1 MSKRNEVYKNIM
13 GDKKYAIREKGKRD
27 SYLNNFRVDL
37 GRIVFVNFISK
48 KSDTVIEFSSK
59 DDAQRTADRIA
70 KQRKLTVEPVL
81 LKR

>member
-1 MSKRNEVYKNIM
+1 M
-13 GDKKYAIREKGKRD
+13 GDKQYAIREKGKRD

>member
-1 MSKRNEVYKNIM
+1 M
-13 GDKKYAIREKGKRD
+13 GDKKYAIKEKGKRD
-27 SYLNNFRVDL
+27 SYLNNFRCDL
-37 GRIVFVNFISK
+37 GRIVFVNFVSK

-59 DDAQRTADRIA
+59 EDAQRTADRIT

>member
-1 MSKRNEVYKNIM
+1 M
-13 GDKKYAIREKGKRD
+13 GDKKYAIKEKGKRD

>member
-1 MSKRNEVYKNIM
+1 M

-37 GRIVFVNFISK
+37 GRIVFVNFVSK
-48 KSDTVIEFSSK
+48 NSETVIKFSSK
-59 DDAQRTADRIA
+59 DDAQRTAERIA

>member
-1 MSKRNEVYKNIM
+1 M

-59 DDAQRTADRIA
+59 EDAQRTADRIA

-81 LKR
+81 LEM

>member
-1 MSKRNEVYKNIM
+1 M

-59 DDAQRTADRIA
+59 EDAQSTSERIA

>member
-1 MSKRNEVYKNIM
+1 M

-48 KSDTVIEFSSK
+48 KSDTGDRVFK
-59 DDAQRTADRIA
+59 QGRRT
-70 KQRKLTVEPVL
+70 KNG
-81 LKR
+81 

>member
-1 MSKRNEVYKNIM
+1 M
-13 GDKKYAIREKGKRD
+13 GDSNKVYAIREKGKRD
-27 SYLNNFRVDL
+27 SYLNNGRVDL

-59 DDAQRTADRIA
+59 EDAQRTAERIA

>member
-1 MSKRNEVYKNIM
+1 M

-48 KSDTVIEFSSK
+48 KSDTVIKFSSIE
-59 DDAQRTADRIA
+59 DAQRTAERIA

-81 LKR
+81 LEM